1 MKIVL
6 CVHGYPPELVGGTE
20 LSTQR
25 FAAAL
30 VRAGHEVL
38 VFAGTLDW
46 EKRGTLEETR
56 AADGVRVLRYSRD
69 DLYFDHWHKG
79 RSAGVRSAFARVLE
93 DERPDVVHVH
103 HWIRLTR
110 DLIATAARAGIPA
123 IASLHDAWTSCLVA
137 FRIRPATRLP
147 CDAPL
152 AVDPCI
158 ECARVLDPPTPWMDA
173 AEEQRRFAEHRAD
186 LVRELE
192 LARAVVVPTASHAR
206 TIEQGLGLAPGAL
219 RAEVVRPAVDLP
231 ERTRAVPS
239 YAAGDVLRIG
249 SWGHYAE
256 HKGLEILI
264 DAVRALPDPTRV
276 ELRLAGGTVLPEHR
290 ARLEE
295 RALGLPVRFGE
306 GYAPQELGAL
316 PVSDVHL
323 FASGSLAR
331 ESWGLVVDEALA
343 LGLPVVLPKAGAFAE
358 RTVGAE
364 WAQLYEQARANDL
377 ARLLQELL
385 EDPVLLARM
394 AAAVPPTSALHFD
407 GDAQAAALASVF
419 ERARVAGPPLAPD
432 APDDARDLAD
442 QRSWDQRLQGL

>member
-1 MKIVL
+1 MKILL

-20 LSTQR
+20 LSTKR
-25 FAAAL
+25 LAAAL
-30 VRAGHEVL
+30 VRAGHEVV

-56 AADGVRVLRYSRD
+56 DTDGVRVLRYSRD

-79 RSAGVRSAFARVLE
+79 RSASVRSAFAAVLE
-93 DERPDVVHVH
+93 RERPDVVHVH

-110 DLIATAARAGIPA
+110 DLIATAARAGVPA
-123 IASLHDAWTSCLVA
+123 VASLHDAWTSCLVA

-158 ECARVLDPPTPWMDA
+158 DCARVLEPPTPWMDA
-173 AEEQRRFAEHRAD
+173 DEEQRRFEEHRAD

-192 LARAVVVPTASHAR
+192 LARAVVVPTLSHAR
-206 TIEQGLGLAPGAL
+206 TIEAGLGLAPGAL
-219 RAEVVRPAVDLP
+219 RTDVVRPAVDLP
-231 ERTRAVPS
+231 ERARAVPRFES
-239 YAAGDVLRIG
+239 GDVLRIG

-256 HKGLEILI
+256 HKGLEVLI

-276 ELRLAGGTVLPEHR
+276 ELRLAGGTVLPAHR

-295 RALGLPVRFGE
+295 RARGLPVRFDE
-306 GYAPQELGAL
+306 GYAPHELGAL
-316 PVSDVHL
+316 PVTDVHL

-343 LGLPVVLPKAGAFAE
+343 LGLPVVLPRAGAFAE
-358 RTVGAE
+358 RAQGVE
-364 WAQLYEQARANDL
+364 WARLYEQTRAEDL
-377 ARLLQELL
+377 ARVLRELL
-385 EDPVLLARM
+385 ENPPALARM
-394 AAAVPPTSALHFD
+394 SAAVPDRAALFFD
-407 GDAQAAALASVF
+407 GDAQAAALASVY
-419 ERARVAGPPLAPD
+419 ERARAAGPPPVPS

-442 QRSWDQRLQGL
+442 QRSWDDRLQGR